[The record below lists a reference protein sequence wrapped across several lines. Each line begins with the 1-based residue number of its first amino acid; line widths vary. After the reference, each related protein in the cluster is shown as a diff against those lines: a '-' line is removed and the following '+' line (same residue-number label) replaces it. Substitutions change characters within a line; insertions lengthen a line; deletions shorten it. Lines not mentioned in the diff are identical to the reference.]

1 MGLTLHPSRAVA
13 TGMAARPISIHS
25 TATLE
30 EIPELKQLARKRRE
44 WALRDW
50 LVTGRTPTG
59 FAICA
64 ECTSCR
70 ASIHGWQAH
79 LGDRVE
85 QVGTGNASVR
95 LAYPGACSVCGAS
108 LVDVFAESIGCSR
121 Q

>member
-1 MGLTLHPSRAVA
+1 
-13 TGMAARPISIHS
+13 MAARPISIHS

-30 EIPELKQLARKRRE
+30 EIPELKHLARKRRE

-50 LVTGRTPTG
+50 LVTGRAPKG

-64 ECTSCR
+64 ECACCR

-79 LGDRVE
+79 LGDRVG
-85 QVGTGNASVR
+85 QAGGTDNASVR

-108 LVDVFAESIGCSR
+108 AVDVFAESIDSR